1 MDFDFTDDQLALRDA
16 ATALL
21 DDLAAPARVR
31 ALTESDA
38 MYDQSLWAALV
49 DQGWLQVDAAE
60 SAGGLGLGSVEVA
73 ILLEALGAHAAPVPY
88 RSTMLAAAV
97 LEAAEPGASVDQR
110 PGERIVAIAWSRQ
123 PAAVRAHVAGGVWT
137 LTGRPDPTIDAPIAH
152 DAIVLAIDEAEEIGV
167 FHVELGPNGH
177 TGAPA
182 REPAI
187 DVTRA
192 IGWFRFDATPATR
205 LGGSA
210 LADFLI
216 DRGATYAS
224 AEMLGGAQAVLDR
237 SVEYAKERTQ
247 FGKPIGSFQA
257 VKHRCADM
265 LVDVEGM
272 RSSVYWAAWA
282 IGAADPEAS
291 IAASTAKVWCSDASK
306 RVMGSALQVHGGIGF
321 TWEHD
326 LHFFLKRAQSDQ
338 LSFGTASDHRA
349 RLGTML
355 RTKVDAG
362 ASVV

>member
-1 MDFDFTDDQLALRDA
+1 MDFDFTDDQIALRDA
-16 ATALL
+16 ANELL
-21 DDLAAPARVR
+21 DDLAAPTRVR

-38 MYDQSLWAALV
+38 AYDESLWAALV
-49 DQGWLQVDAAE
+49 EQGWLLVDVAE

-73 ILLEALGAHAAPVPY
+73 ILLEALGAHAAPAPY

-97 LEAAEPGASVDQR
+97 LEAAEPGSSVAQR
-110 PGERIVAIAWSRQ
+110 TGDNIVAVAWSRK
-123 PAAVRAHVAGGVWT
+123 PAAVRAQVAGGAWT
-137 LTGRPDPTIDAPIAH
+137 LTGRPDPTIDAPVAH
-152 DAIVLAIDEAEEIGV
+152 AAIVGALDEADEFGV
-167 FHVELGPNGH
+167 FRVELDTDGP
-177 TGAPA
+177 ARRPA

-187 DVTRA
+187 DVTRS
-192 IGWFRFDATPATR
+192 IGWLRLDAAPAVR
-205 LGGSA
+205 LGGSD
-210 LADFLI
+210 LAEFLV
-216 DRGATYAS
+216 DRGATYSS

-237 SVEYAKERTQ
+237 SVEYAKERVQ

-282 IGAADPEAS
+282 IGAADAEAS
-291 IAASTAKVWCSDASK
+291 IAASTAKIWCSDASR

-338 LSFGTASDHRA
+338 LSFGTASDHRV

-362 ASVV
+362 TSVV